1 VGNSINA
8 VKTQIWIAICAYVL
22 IAIIKKRLQV
32 LSLTLFE
39 TMPLVD
45 LLQAIEPEQ
54 DDAES
59 LQMSLFE
66 EISGH

>member
-1 VGNSINA
+1 MCLNNWG
-8 VKTQIWIAICAYVL
+8 QIPIVFNNWN
-22 IAIIKKRLQV
+22 
-32 LSLTLFE
+32 LTPI
-39 TMPLVD
+39 TLVD

>member
-1 VGNSINA
+1 
-8 VKTQIWIAICAYVL
+8 
-22 IAIIKKRLQV
+22 
-32 LSLTLFE
+32 
-39 TMPLVD
+39 MPLVD
-45 LLQAIEPEQ
+45 LLQAIEPEP

>member
-1 VGNSINA
+1 M
-8 VKTQIWIAICAYVL
+8 
-22 IAIIKKRLQV
+22 LQV